1 MPQGSCISISQ
12 PYQTLLPSVSL
23 YLWTAPLHL
32 ANCSLPFRT
41 VLKCLFPARSSCCR
55 TELPSAPSIP
65 IHTSIHALIH
75 LPTHPLTYPSIHP
88 PSHLS
93 TRPPTIHL
101 PPRPPTLPLIH
112 PSTHPS
118 TSPYTHPLTYP
129 SNRPTDLFCVPPMC
143 QTVFKPLA
151 FHCSRTVA
159 HTMIMAS
166 PGILGILK
174 SFILPTNTRSVPLL
188 FPFSRRRKP
197 ELGHVNLL
205 KITGGVVGKAP
216 GQDLD
221 Q

>member
-55 TELPSAPSIP
+55 TELPSAPSNHP
-65 IHTSIHALIH
+65 SICA
-75 LPTHPLTYPSIHP
+75 SIHP
-88 PSHLS
+88 SIL
-93 TRPPTIHL
+93 
-101 PPRPPTLPLIH
+101 
-112 PSTHPS
+112 PSTHSSIYPLTLSLIHPS

-129 SNRPTDLFCVPPMC
+129 SNHPTDLFCVPPMC

-174 SFILPTNTRSVPLL
+174 SFILPANTRSVPLL